1 MKFRTTLKRIF
12 AATLA
17 FTMAY
22 SLTGCGEQLQ
32 LYVRETFPSNFREK
46 VSANQQIA
54 DDLYNAGYISDVAY
68 TSIQNQLKAQ
78 TSQFLS
84 TSAVGGSTSSD
95 GTSVSVTEETIS
107 SLSKG
112 IRKYRLGTR
121 KSSEEADG
129 VVLLSYY
136 IDNEGNQQPGE
147 KSIEELNEFIA
158 TNYLVKEKNL
168 SDGASIQ
175 GKWYK
180 RNKKKVKPIDL
191 IGVGGR
197 DSLTLDDS
205 DTAIKDFVKSNS
217 YFNLDCKIY
226 VLKPNLGD
234 VNGTNTNANLGVN
247 NSIDKICAAI
257 QQTFV
262 NGTDDTAKTQ
272 CLNTYF
278 AVAKKADG
286 TDVTL
291 GDLGF
296 DMLSLIDVSKEL
308 EDSELG
314 EQGVYTP
321 GKDLLMEQCGENLI
335 ELSFIEFNQDAVD
348 QFKSIIGATQ
358 GKFYKLTTGTTTNLV
373 LMEYPVYAL
382 SEIKADGV
390 DKTKATI
397 NFDRDTGLGINLYTG
412 NIIKYNKAP
421 TGGYTKDGVE
431 YTTIDSYLTVK
442 ENSSFAILGSTDMT
456 LSNFEVFEEGKINP
470 NYLTLNSE
478 THIVQNKLYTSGLG
492 DLIVDTTVKVG
503 TEIGKAAVET
513 GKAVGNAAVETGK
526 ILGTAVNEAGKTI
539 GEMLG
544 TLDPKLS
551 SGKTLNGTI
560 SSTSGALYPT
570 LRGENAPVT
579 PVTSPSGNSSGA
591 STTDIEKAKN
601 TINNAKNTVTNTSAA
616 ISSLISGV
624 SSPTSSS
631 VNSSGTVTVKTAKIV
646 LVDYLES
653 TYAKGLVD
661 DESVVNFGRKIR
673 FLIDPKY
680 VKEGINQSLRVKRSA
695 DLAYYV
701 DKDGNRYANTDTY
714 YLNATDF
721 CQANL
726 LLDSTPKVAYL
737 SETGLPSTI
746 DAVDSASNNINDLA
760 KGEIGTTGSVNPVLE
775 FPSDSIGKVDVN
787 NTNANQLFYCVTTKQ
802 GLFGQYSIYTTW
814 LTSKSPT
821 ASIEWWNKYLSD
833 NGFAY
838 QVGTSAV
845 SEYLNNNFSFELQK
859 EGVVILDPNTI
870 RFIQDEMQ
878 SEHNAKTYATVKT
891 WFIILGVFLI
901 IYAILLVL
909 AWAIDTNADIGIDL
923 LNKMTL
929 GSLIAA
935 KHTEEIPKNSKIKTK
950 FVDGRGILK
959 IFFIVVVVAV
969 ILLTV
974 NIPGLIVVIIK
985 MFGGIA
991 KIVENI
997 VYGLN

>member
-1 MKFRTTLKRIF
+1 MKFKTTLKRIF

-112 IRKYRLGTR
+112 IRKYRLGTLDPN
-121 KSSEEADG
+121 EAGDG
-129 VVLLSYY
+129 YALLNYY
-136 IDNEGNQQPGE
+136 IDNNGDQQSGVTKAE
-147 KSIEELNEFIA
+147 DLKEFLA
-158 TNYLVKEKNL
+158 PNYLYSEKGL
-168 SDGASIQ
+168 ASENPSTS
-175 GKWYK
+175 GKWFK
-180 RNKKKVKPIDL
+180 RDKKRIRPIDL

-308 EDSELG
+308 EDDELG

-456 LSNFEVFEEGKINP
+456 LSNFEIFEEGKINP

-478 THIVQNKLYTSGLG
+478 THTVQNKMYASGL
-492 DLIVDTTVKVG
+492 DSLINSKLDISSLSDPSLSSATNLNK
-503 TEIGKAAVET
+503 E
-513 GKAVGNAAVETGK
+513 N
-526 ILGTAVNEAGKTI
+526 KTST
-539 GEMLG
+539 LG
-544 TLDPKLS
+544 TLKVTEGSIS
-551 SGKTLNGTI
+551 SGSSKSLSELIDDSNI
-560 SSTSGALYPT
+560 SSS
-570 LRGENAPVT
+570 E
-579 PVTSPSGNSSGA
+579 SSTDTGIGSSSIGSSLA
-591 STTDIEKAKN
+591 SLG
-601 TINNAKNTVTNTSAA
+601 
-616 ISSLISGV
+616 SLISGV
-624 SSPTSSS
+624 ASPTSTSP
-631 VNSSGTVTVKTAKIV
+631 VGSGIVTVKTAKIV

-653 TYAKGLVD
+653 TYAKSLVA
-661 DESVVNFGRKIR
+661 DEPVVNFGRKIR
-673 FLIDPKY
+673 FMVDPKY
-680 VKEGINQSLRVKRSA
+680 IKDGNNQALAVKRST

-721 CQANL
+721 CDASCL
-726 LLDSTPKVAYL
+726 LGSTPRVMYL
-737 SETGLPSTI
+737 SETGLPSTTETI
-746 DAVDSASNNINDLA
+746 DPTSRNIEDLA
-760 KGEIGTTGSVNPVLE
+760 KGEIGTKGLVNPILE
-775 FPSDSIGKVDVN
+775 FPSDDIGKVDVN
-787 NTNANQLFYCVTTKQ
+787 NTNANQLFYCVTTRQ
-802 GLFGQYSIYTTW
+802 GLFGQYSIFTTW
-814 LTSKSPT
+814 IASKSPT
-821 ASIEWWNKYLSD
+821 ASVRWWNEYLSD

-838 QVGTSAV
+838 QIGTTEVA
-845 SEYLNNNFSFELQK
+845 EYLNDNYSYELQK
-859 EGVVILDPNTI
+859 EGIVVLDPNTL

-878 SEHNAKTYATVKT
+878 SEHDIQAYYTMRT
-891 WFIILGVFLI
+891 WFIVLGIFLI
-901 IYAILLVL
+901 VYAVVLLL
-909 AWAIDTNADIGIDL
+909 AWKIDTEADIGLHL
-923 LNKMTL
+923 LNKLTL
-929 GSLIAA
+929 GNMIAA
-935 KHTEEIPKNSKIKTK
+935 KYTEDIPKYSKDKTK
-950 FVDGRGILK
+950 FADGKDMIKL
-959 IFFIVVVVAV
+959 FIVMIIVAV
-969 ILLTV
+969 VLLTV
-974 NIPGLIVVIIK
+974 NVPGLIISIIK

-991 KIVENI
+991 KIVENVI
-997 VYGLN
+997 YGLN

>member
-1 MKFRTTLKRIF
+1 MFLYEETTLMKFKTTLKRIF
-12 AATLA
+12 AATMA
-17 FTMAY
+17 FTMVY
-22 SLTGCGEQLQ
+22 SLTGCGAQLQ
-32 LYVRETFPSNFREK
+32 MYVNDTFKDTFTEK
-46 VSANQQIA
+46 VSQNQRIA
-54 DDLYNAGYISDVAY
+54 DELHAAGYINDTAY
-68 TSIQNQLKAQ
+68 NTIISQLTAQQSQYNKASGSSS
-78 TSQFLS
+78 TDGESYALS
-84 TSAVGGSTSSD
+84 EDMIV
-95 GTSVSVTEETIS
+95 
-107 SLSKG
+107 SLSQSA
-112 IRKYRLGTR
+112 IRYRRGTTDPN
-121 KSSEEADG
+121 EADDSQAITK
-129 VVLLSYY
+129 LDYY
-136 IDNEGNQQPGE
+136 IDDKGKTQTGIV
-147 KSIEELNEFIA
+147 SADVLSGYIA
-158 TNYLVKEKNL
+158 SNYLHSTDAFGFHDSVIGTYNGWAER
-168 SDGASIQ
+168 DAS
-175 GKWYK
+175 
-180 RNKKKVKPIDL
+180 KVRPIDL
-191 IGVGGR
+191 IGVGNSS
-197 DSLTLDDS
+197 SLSLESGKDI
-205 DTAIKDFVKSNS
+205 IKDFVKSNS

-234 VNGTNTNANLGVN
+234 VNGTSTNANLGVN

-257 QQTFV
+257 QQAMV
-262 NGTDDTAKTQ
+262 NSTDSTKEYQ
-272 CLNTYF
+272 CINTYF
-278 AVAKKADG
+278 DVAKKDDG
-286 TDVTL
+286 TPVTL

-296 DMLSLIDVSKEL
+296 DMLSLVDVSKPLDSGEL
-308 EDSELG
+308 ESDSI
-314 EQGVYTP
+314 YTP
-321 GKDLLMEQCGENLI
+321 GKDLVLKQCGKNMI
-335 ELSFIEFNQDAVD
+335 ELSFVEFNQEAVD
-348 QFKSIIGATQ
+348 QFKNIVGATQ
-358 GKFYKLTTGTTTNLV
+358 AKFYVHNNGTTSDLV
-373 LMEYPVYAL
+373 LMEYPVYAV
-382 SEIKADGV
+382 SEIKPDL

-397 NFDRDTGLGINLYTG
+397 NFDRETGLGINLYTG
-412 NIIKYNKAP
+412 NIIKYNKES
-421 TGGYTKDGVE
+421 GGYSKDGVE

-456 LSNFEVFEEGKINP
+456 LSNYDVFDKDKINSE
-470 NYLTLNSE
+470 YLTLNSE
-478 THIVQNKLYTSGLG
+478 THTVQNKMYASGL
-492 DLIVDTTVKVG
+492 DSLINSKLDISSLSDPSLSSATSLNKENKTS
-503 TEIGKAAVET
+503 T
-513 GKAVGNAAVETGK
+513 
-526 ILGTAVNEAGKTI
+526 LGTFKVTEGSI
-539 GEMLG
+539 
-544 TLDPKLS
+544 S
-551 SGKTLNGTI
+551 SGSSKSLSELIDDSNI
-560 SSTSGALYPT
+560 SSS
-570 LRGENAPVT
+570 E
-579 PVTSPSGNSSGA
+579 SSADTGIGSSSIGSSLA
-591 STTDIEKAKN
+591 SLG
-601 TINNAKNTVTNTSAA
+601 
-616 ISSLISGV
+616 SLISGV

-631 VNSSGTVTVKTAKIV
+631 VNSSGTVTVKAAKIV

-661 DESVVNFGRKIR
+661 DEPVVNFGRKIR

-680 VKEGINQSLRVKRSA
+680 VKEGMNQSLKVKRSD

-726 LLDSTPKVAYL
+726 LLGGDPKVAYL

-746 DAVDSASNNINDLA
+746 DAVDSASNDINDLA
-760 KGEIGTTGSVNPVLE
+760 KGEIGTTGSVDPVLE
-775 FPSDSIGKVDVN
+775 FPSDDIGKVDVN

-814 LTSKSPT
+814 LISKSPT

-878 SEHNAKTYATVKT
+878 SEHNAKTYATAKT
-891 WFIILGVFLI
+891 WFIILGVLLI

-923 LNKMTL
+923 LNKLTL
-929 GSLIAA
+929 GSMIAA
-935 KHTEEIPKNSKIKTK
+935 KHTEEIPKSSKIKNK
-950 FVDGRGILK
+950 FVDGRGIIK

>member
-1 MKFRTTLKRIF
+1 MKFKNTLKRIF
-12 AATLA
+12 AAAMA
-17 FTMAY
+17 FTITY

-32 LYVRETFPSNFREK
+32 LYVQETFPSNFREK

-84 TSAVGGSTSSD
+84 PSAVGDSTSSD

-121 KSSEEADG
+121 KSSEETDG
-129 VVLLSYY
+129 VILLNYY
-136 IDNEGNQQPGE
+136 IDNDGNQQSGE
-147 KSIEELNEFIA
+147 KSKDELSEFIA
-158 TNYLVKEKNL
+158 TNYLVKYKSL
-168 SDGASIQ
+168 GDGASAQ
-175 GKWYK
+175 SNKWFK
-180 RNKKKVKPIDL
+180 RDKKRIRPIDL

-286 TDVTL
+286 TPVTL

-348 QFKSIIGATQ
+348 QFKSIVGATQ

-456 LSNFEVFEEGKINP
+456 LSKFEVFEEGKINP

-478 THIVQNKLYTSGLG
+478 THTVQNKMYASGL
-492 DLIVDTTVKVG
+492 DSLINSKLDISSLSDPSLSSATSLNK
-503 TEIGKAAVET
+503 E
-513 GKAVGNAAVETGK
+513 N
-526 ILGTAVNEAGKTI
+526 KTST
-539 GEMLG
+539 LG
-544 TLDPKLS
+544 TLKVTEGSIS
-551 SGKTLNGTI
+551 SGSSKSLSELIDDSNI
-560 SSTSGALYPT
+560 SSS
-570 LRGENAPVT
+570 E
-579 PVTSPSGNSSGA
+579 SSTDTGIGSSSIGSSLA
-591 STTDIEKAKN
+591 SLG
-601 TINNAKNTVTNTSAA
+601 
-616 ISSLISGV
+616 SLISGV

-653 TYAKGLVD
+653 TYAKGLVA
-661 DESVVNFGRKIR
+661 DEPVVNFGRKIR
-673 FLIDPKY
+673 FLVDPKY
-680 VKEGINQSLRVKRSA
+680 IKDGSNQALAVKRST

-721 CQANL
+721 CDASC
-726 LLDSTPKVAYL
+726 LLDSTPRVMYL
-737 SETGLPSTI
+737 SETGLPSTTEAI
-746 DAVDSASNNINDLA
+746 DPTSRNIEDLA
-760 KGEIGTTGSVNPVLE
+760 KGEIGTKGSVNPILE
-775 FPSDSIGKVDVN
+775 FPSDDIGKVDVN
-787 NTNANQLFYCVTTKQ
+787 NTNANQLFYCVTTRQ
-802 GLFGQYSIYTTW
+802 GLFGQYSIFTTW
-814 LTSKSPT
+814 IASKSPT
-821 ASIEWWNKYLSD
+821 ASVRWWNEYLSD

-838 QVGTSAV
+838 QIGTTEVA
-845 SEYLNNNFSFELQK
+845 EYLNYNYSYELQK
-859 EGVVILDPNTI
+859 EGIVVLDPNTL
-870 RFIQDEMQ
+870 RFIQNEMQ
-878 SEHNAKTYATVKT
+878 SEHDIQAYSTMRT
-891 WFIILGVFLI
+891 WFIVLGIFLI
-901 IYAILLVL
+901 VYAVVLLL
-909 AWAIDTNADIGIDL
+909 AWKIDTEADIGLHL
-923 LNKMTL
+923 LNKLTL
-929 GSLIAA
+929 GNMIAA
-935 KHTEEIPKNSKIKTK
+935 KYTEDIPKYSKDKTK
-950 FVDGRGILK
+950 FVDGKDMIKL
-959 IFFIVVVVAV
+959 FIVMIIVAV
-969 ILLTV
+969 VLLTV
-974 NIPGLIVVIIK
+974 NVPGLIISIIK

-991 KIVENI
+991 KIIENVI
-997 VYGLN
+997 YGLN

>member
-1 MKFRTTLKRIF
+1 MKFKTTLKRIF
-12 AATLA
+12 AAAMA

-32 LYVRETFPSNFREK
+32 LYVQETFPSNFREK

-84 TSAVGGSTSSD
+84 PSAVGDSTSSD

-121 KSSEEADG
+121 KSSEETDG
-129 VVLLSYY
+129 VILLNYY
-136 IDNEGNQQPGE
+136 IDNDGNQQSGE
-147 KSIEELNEFIA
+147 KSKDELSEFIA
-158 TNYLVKEKNL
+158 TNYLVKYKSL
-168 SDGASIQ
+168 GDGASAQ
-175 GKWYK
+175 SNKWFK
-180 RNKKKVKPIDL
+180 RDKKRIRPIDL

-286 TDVTL
+286 TEVTL

-296 DMLSLIDVSKEL
+296 DMLSLIDASKEL

-373 LMEYPVYAL
+373 LMEYPVYAV
-382 SEIKADGV
+382 SEIKPDGV
-390 DKTKATI
+390 NKTKATI
-397 NFDRDTGLGINLYTG
+397 NFDRETGLGINLYTG

-470 NYLTLNSE
+470 KYLTLNSE
-478 THIVQNKLYTSGLG
+478 THTVQNKMYASSLNSLINSKLDISSLSDPSLSSATSLN
-492 DLIVDTTVKVG
+492 K
-503 TEIGKAAVET
+503 E
-513 GKAVGNAAVETGK
+513 N
-526 ILGTAVNEAGKTI
+526 KTST
-539 GEMLG
+539 LG
-544 TLDPKLS
+544 TLKVTEESIS
-551 SGKTLNGTI
+551 SG
-560 SSTSGALYPT
+560 SSSIG
-570 LRGENAPVT
+570 
-579 PVTSPSGNSSGA
+579 SSSA
-591 STTDIEKAKN
+591 SLG
-601 TINNAKNTVTNTSAA
+601 
-616 ISSLISGV
+616 SLISGV
-624 SSPTSSS
+624 ASPTSTIP
-631 VNSSGTVTVKTAKIV
+631 VGSGTVTVKTAKIV

-653 TYAKGLVD
+653 TYAKDLVA
-661 DESVVNFGRKIR
+661 DEPVVNFGRKIR
-673 FLIDPKY
+673 FLVDPKY
-680 VKEGINQSLRVKRSA
+680 IKDGSNQALAVKRST

-726 LLDSTPKVAYL
+726 LLGGDPKVAYL

-746 DAVDSASNNINDLA
+746 DAVDSASNDINDLA

-775 FPSDSIGKVDVN
+775 FPSDDIGKVDVN
-787 NTNANQLFYCVTTKQ
+787 NTNANQLFYCVTTRQ

-878 SEHNAKTYATVKT
+878 SEHNAKTYATAKT
-891 WFIILGVFLI
+891 WFIILGVLLI

-923 LNKMTL
+923 LNKLTL
-929 GSLIAA
+929 GSMIAA
-935 KHTEEIPKNSKIKTK
+935 KHTEEIPKNSKIKNK
-950 FVDGRGILK
+950 FVDGRGIIK